1 MEQTLVVVKPDGVQR
16 GLVGE
21 IIGRFEKTGLKI
33 VAMKMIWVDK
43 ELVGKHYPDSRTELL
58 TGIGE
63 KTLKT
68 YAEYNKDPKAELGTD
83 VPLEI
88 GKIVNMWNME
98 LLTSGPVVA
107 MVWEGNHAVD
117 NVRKLVGATL
127 PVFSAPGTIRGD
139 YSVDSPVLA
148 NQKKRSVKNLI
159 HASGNQEEA
168 RYEIDLWFQN
178 HEIHSYK
185 RADEEVM
192 F

>member
-148 NQKKRSVKNLI
+148 NQKKRSVKNLN
-159 HASGNQEEA
+159 HGA
-168 RYEIDLWFQN
+168 EI
-178 HEIHSYK
+178 
-185 RADEEVM
+185 
-192 F
+192 